1 MRGQSLLKASLDALG
16 LPAPAGACGP
26 HICPSSTGVCV
37 SVWAHR
43 CELGRACV
51 GMRVHAWARA
61 RSTRACD
68 AACLCSC
75 EGHSRAKHRPLYQ
88 PASNDTQCAHRCIVQ
103 LWRTQVEHAHGCVA
117 WAHLHLCVLDQLE
130 YKELRAVKRA
140 SDSAGARIECHQPRG
155 PLGHLLTM

>member
-1 MRGQSLLKASLDALG
+1 MRLVCLL
-16 LPAPAGACGP
+16 PQAPAVLTSAHHP
-26 HICPSSTGVCV
+26 TGVCA

-51 GMRVHAWARA
+51 GMRGHAWARA

-68 AACLCSC
+68 AACLYSC

-88 PASNDTQCAHRCIVQ
+88 PASIDTQCALRCIVQ

-130 YKELRAVKRA
+130 YKVSSEPSSGRATRLVPASSATSRA
-140 SDSAGARIECHQPRG
+140 AHQDICSRCSG
-155 PLGHLLTM
+155 LTSWVEG